1 MKNLV
6 IIGAGSFGREVYN
19 LALECSECGS
29 VYIVKGFIDNVY
41 DIVEYDGY
49 PPILSRID
57 DYIPMEDDVFVCAI
71 GDVIWK
77 KKYVQLILNKGGNFI
92 TLIHPQ
98 AHISKNVK
106 LGIGCIVCCQ
116 SFISCDVNIG
126 NHTTIQPHVIVGHDC
141 RIGDMCQINSNT
153 SIGGFVTIENDV
165 TLHTSVTLLPKSKI
179 HANAIVGAGSVV
191 LRSVKANTTVFGN
204 PAVPVTSK

>member
-19 LALECSECGS
+19 LALDCPEYGS
-29 VYIVKGFIDNVY
+29 FYTIKGFIDNVY
-41 DIVEYDGY
+41 DTMEYEGY
-49 PPILSRID
+49 PPIISKID
-57 DYIPMEDDVFVCAI
+57 DYIPTEDDVFVCAI
-71 GDVIWK
+71 GDVNWK
-77 KKYVQLILNKGGNFI
+77 RKYVQLILNKGGNFI
-92 TLIHPQ
+92 TLIHPL
-98 AHISKNVK
+98 AYISKNVK
-106 LGIGCIVCCQ
+106 IGNGCIVCCQ

-126 NHTTIQPHVIVGHDC
+126 NYTTIQPHVIVGHDC
-141 RIGDMCQINSNT
+141 LIGDMCQINSNT

-179 HANAIVGAGSVV
+179 HANAVVGAGSVV